1 VFAIARRR
9 GIRPI
14 TIGRQLVATM
24 DDLALSNNGQVP
36 STYKILVSPSNL
48 ELLNPTL
55 KPLAHELRQAVA
67 HHATYEGYS
76 LAGEAVIT
84 FDHDENLGPLECV
97 VQPSHVS
104 SVSSTP
110 TESITPTEPVVS
122 EPETH
127 EIHALVLDNGTRF
140 ELTDKKYSI
149 GRQTTCDIVI
159 ADHNV
164 SRVHA
169 ELTTVGGTWRID
181 DRGSTNGTR
190 VNGVIIAEPTP
201 LATGDVIAFGAV
213 NIHFE

>member
-1 VFAIARRR
+1 MFAIARRR

-24 DDLALSNNGQVP
+24 DDIALSNNGQVP
-36 STYKILVSPSNL
+36 STYKILVCPSNL

-55 KPLAHELRQAVA
+55 KPLAHELRQAIA

-76 LAGEAVIT
+76 LAGEAVVT
-84 FDHDENLGPLECV
+84 FEHDENLGPVECV
-97 VQPSHVS
+97 IQPSKVS
-104 SVSSTP
+104 SVRAV
-110 TESITPTEPVVS
+110 PVETS
-122 EPETH
+122 EPEPATR

-140 ELTDKKYSI
+140 ELANDKYSI

-169 ELTTVGGTWRID
+169 EIKVVQGSWKID

-190 VNGVIIAEPTP
+190 VNGIVIVEPTP
-201 LATGDVIAFGAV
+201 LASGDVIAFGAV

>member
-1 VFAIARRR
+1 MFAIARRR

-24 DDLALSNNGQVP
+24 DEIAISNNGNVP
-36 STYKILVSPSNL
+36 STYKVLVSPSNL

-55 KPLAHELRQAVA
+55 KPLAHELRQAIT

-84 FDHDENLGPLECV
+84 FEHDENLGSAECII
-97 VQPSHVS
+97 QPSKVS
-104 SVSSTP
+104 SVRAATTVPVRATP
-110 TESITPTEPVVS
+110 AE
-122 EPETH
+122 H
-127 EIHALVLDNGTRF
+127 QIHALVLDDGTRF
-140 ELTDKKYSI
+140 ELTNDKNII

-169 ELTTVGGTWRID
+169 EIRIVHETWQID

-190 VNGVIIAEPTP
+190 VNGTVIVEPTP
-201 LATGDVIAFGAV
+201 LASGDVIAFGAV
-213 NIHFE
+213 NIRFE

>member
-1 VFAIARRR
+1 MFAIARRR

-24 DDLALSNNGQVP
+24 DEIALSNNGNVP
-36 STYKILVSPSNL
+36 STYKVLVSPSNL
-48 ELLNPTL
+48 ELLSPTL
-55 KPLAHELRQAVA
+55 KPLAHELRQAIA

-84 FDHDENLGPLECV
+84 FEHDENLGSAECV
-97 VQPSHVS
+97 IQPSKVS
-104 SVSSTP
+104 LVRAAT
-110 TESITPTEPVVS
+110 TEPV
-122 EPETH
+122 EAKPAERQ
-127 EIHALVLDNGTRF
+127 IHALVLDDGTRF
-140 ELTDKKYSI
+140 ELTNDKNVI

-169 ELTTVGGTWRID
+169 EIRVVHGTWQID

-190 VNGVIIAEPTP
+190 VNETVIVEPTP
-201 LATGDVIAFGAV
+201 LASGDVIAFGAV
-213 NIHFE
+213 NIRFE

>member
-24 DDLALSNNGQVP
+24 DDIALRNNGQVP

-55 KPLAHELRQAVA
+55 KPLAHELRQAVT
-67 HHATYEGYS
+67 HHAKYEGYS
-76 LAGEAVIT
+76 LAGESVIT
-84 FDHDENLGPLECV
+84 FEHDENLGPVECV
-97 VQPSHVS
+97 IKPSKVS
-104 SVSSTP
+104 SVRAA
-110 TESITPTEPVVS
+110 PVETI
-122 EPETH
+122 EPEPATRV
-127 EIHALVLDNGTRF
+127 IHALVLDNGTRF
-140 ELTDKKYSI
+140 DLTNDKYSI

-169 ELTTVGGTWRID
+169 EMKFVQGSWRID

-190 VNGVIIAEPTP
+190 VNGTVIVEPNP
-201 LATGDVIAFGAV
+201 LVSGDVIAFGAV

>member
-24 DDLALSNNGQVP
+24 DEIALSNNGNVP

-48 ELLNPTL
+48 ELLSPTL
-55 KPLAHELRQAVA
+55 KPLAHELRQAIT

-76 LAGEAVIT
+76 LAGEPVIT
-84 FDHDENLGPLECV
+84 FEHDESLGSAECV
-97 VQPSHVS
+97 VQPSKVS
-104 SVSSTP
+104 SVRTTTTDQVEVKT
-110 TESITPTEPVVS
+110 TERL
-122 EPETH
+122 TH
-127 EIHALVLDNGTRF
+127 VLVLEDGTRF
-140 ELTDKKYSI
+140 ELTNDKNII

-169 ELTTVGGTWRID
+169 EIRLVHGTWHID

-190 VNGVIIAEPTP
+190 VNGTVIVEPTK
-201 LATGDVIAFGAV
+201 LVSGDVIAFGAV
-213 NIHFE
+213 NIHFK

>member
-24 DDLALSNNGQVP
+24 DDIALSNNGQVP

-48 ELLNPTL
+48 ELLSPTL
-55 KPLAHELRQAVA
+55 KPLAHELRQAIA

-84 FDHDENLGPLECV
+84 FEHDENLGSGECV
-97 VQPSHVS
+97 IQPSKVS
-104 SVSSTP
+104 SVRAATTNP
-110 TESITPTEPVVS
+110 IEDKATERQ
-122 EPETH
+122 
-127 EIHALVLDNGTRF
+127 IHTLVLDNGTRF
-140 ELTDKKYSI
+140 ELANDKYSI

-169 ELTTVGGTWRID
+169 ELKIVQGSWQID

-190 VNGVIIAEPTP
+190 VNGTVIAEPTP
-201 LATGDVIAFGAV
+201 LASGDVIAFGAV

>member
-1 VFAIARRR
+1 MFAIARRR

-24 DDLALSNNGQVP
+24 DEIALSNNGNVP
-36 STYKILVSPSNL
+36 STYKVLVSPSNL

-55 KPLAHELRQAVA
+55 KPLAHELRQAIT

-84 FDHDENLGPLECV
+84 FEHDENLGSAECII
-97 VQPSHVS
+97 QPSKVS
-104 SVSSTP
+104 SVRAAT
-110 TESITPTEPVVS
+110 TEPVRATPA
-122 EPETH
+122 EH
-127 EIHALVLDNGTRF
+127 QIHALVLDDGTRF
-140 ELTDKKYSI
+140 ELTNDKNII

-169 ELTTVGGTWRID
+169 EIRIVHETWQID

-190 VNGVIIAEPTP
+190 VNGTVIVEPTP
-201 LATGDVIAFGAV
+201 LASGDVIAFGAV
-213 NIHFE
+213 NIRFE

>member
-1 VFAIARRR
+1 MFAIARRR

-24 DDLALSNNGQVP
+24 DDIALSNNGQVP

-76 LAGEAVIT
+76 LTGEAVIT
-84 FDHDENLGPLECV
+84 FEHDDNLGPAECV
-97 VQPSHVS
+97 IQPSKVS
-104 SVSSTP
+104 SVRAAPVETRDP
-110 TESITPTEPVVS
+110 EPA
-122 EPETH
+122 TR

-140 ELTDKKYSI
+140 ELANDKYSI

-169 ELTTVGGTWRID
+169 EIKIIQGTWRID

-190 VNGVIIAEPTP
+190 VNGAVIVEPTP
-201 LATGDVIAFGAV
+201 LASGDVIAFGAV

>member
-1 VFAIARRR
+1 MFAIARRR

-24 DDLALSNNGQVP
+24 DEIAISNNGNVP
-36 STYKILVSPSNL
+36 STYKVLVSPSNL

-55 KPLAHELRQAVA
+55 KPLAHELRQAIT

-84 FDHDENLGPLECV
+84 FEHDENLGSAECII
-97 VQPSHVS
+97 QPSKVS
-104 SVSSTP
+104 SVRAAT
-110 TESITPTEPVVS
+110 TEPVRATPA
-122 EPETH
+122 EH
-127 EIHALVLDNGTRF
+127 QIHALVLDDGTRF
-140 ELTDKKYSI
+140 ELTNDKNII

-169 ELTTVGGTWRID
+169 EIRIVHETWQID

-190 VNGVIIAEPTP
+190 VNGTEIVEPTP
-201 LATGDVIAFGAV
+201 LASGDVIAFGAV
-213 NIHFE
+213 NIRFE

>member
-24 DDLALSNNGQVP
+24 DDIALSNNGKVP
-36 STYKILVSPSNL
+36 STYKVLVSPSNL
-48 ELLNPTL
+48 DLLSPTM
-55 KPLAHELRQAVA
+55 KPLAHELRQAVT
-67 HHATYEGYS
+67 HHATYAGYS

-84 FDHDENLGPLECV
+84 FEHDENLGSSECV
-97 VQPSHVS
+97 IRPSKVS
-104 SVSSTP
+104 SVRATTTSAV
-110 TESITPTEPVVS
+110 EAEPVVRQV
-122 EPETH
+122 
-127 EIHALVLDNGTRF
+127 HALVLDDGTRF
-140 ELTDKKYSI
+140 ELTNDKNII

-169 ELTTVGGTWRID
+169 DIRVVHGTWQID

-190 VNGVIIAEPTP
+190 VNGTVIVEPTP
-201 LATGDVIAFGAV
+201 LASGDVIAFGAV
-213 NIHFE
+213 NIRFE

>member
-1 VFAIARRR
+1 MFAIARRR

-24 DDLALSNNGQVP
+24 DDIALSNNGQVP

-55 KPLAHELRQAVA
+55 KPLAHELRQAIA

-76 LAGEAVIT
+76 LAGEAVVA
-84 FDHDENLGPLECV
+84 FEQDENLGPLECV
-97 VQPSHVS
+97 IQPSKVS
-104 SVSSTP
+104 SVRSTP
-110 TESITPTEPVVS
+110 VTTIES
-122 EPETH
+122 EPATREL
-127 EIHALVLDNGTRF
+127 HALVLDNGTRF
-140 ELTDKKYSI
+140 ELTNDKYSI
-149 GRQTTCDIVI
+149 GRQTTCDIEI

-169 ELTTVGGTWRID
+169 EIKFVQGSWRID

-190 VNGVIIAEPTP
+190 VNGIVIVEPTP
-201 LATGDVIAFGAV
+201 LASGDVIAFGAV

>member
-24 DDLALSNNGQVP
+24 DEIALSNNGNVP
-36 STYKILVSPSNL
+36 STYKVLVSPSNL

-55 KPLAHELRQAVA
+55 KPLAHELRQAIT

-84 FDHDENLGPLECV
+84 FEHDENLGSAECII
-97 VQPSHVS
+97 QPSKVS
-104 SVSSTP
+104 SVRAAT
-110 TESITPTEPVVS
+110 TEPVRATPA
-122 EPETH
+122 EH
-127 EIHALVLDNGTRF
+127 QIHALVLDDGTRF
-140 ELTDKKYSI
+140 ELTNDKNII

-169 ELTTVGGTWRID
+169 EIRIVHETWQID

-190 VNGVIIAEPTP
+190 VNGAVIVEPTP
-201 LATGDVIAFGAV
+201 LASGDVIAFGAV
-213 NIHFE
+213 NIRFE

>member
-1 VFAIARRR
+1 MFAIARRR

-24 DDLALSNNGQVP
+24 DDIALSNNGNVP
-36 STYKILVSPSNL
+36 STYKVLVSPSNL
-48 ELLNPTL
+48 ELLSPTL
-55 KPLAHELRQAVA
+55 KPLAHELRQAIT

-84 FDHDENLGPLECV
+84 FEHDENLGSAECII
-97 VQPSHVS
+97 QPSEVS
-104 SVSSTP
+104 SVRAAT
-110 TESITPTEPVVS
+110 TEPVRATPA
-122 EPETH
+122 EH
-127 EIHALVLDNGTRF
+127 QIHALVLDDGTRF
-140 ELTDKKYSI
+140 ELTNDKNII

-169 ELTTVGGTWRID
+169 EIRIVHETWQID

-190 VNGVIIAEPTP
+190 VNGTEIVEPTP
-201 LATGDVIAFGAV
+201 LASGDVIAFGAV
-213 NIHFE
+213 NIRFE

>member
-1 VFAIARRR
+1 
-9 GIRPI
+9 
-14 TIGRQLVATM
+14 M
-24 DDLALSNNGQVP
+24 DEIALSNNGNVP
-36 STYKILVSPSNL
+36 STYKVLVSPSNL
-48 ELLNPTL
+48 ELLSPTL
-55 KPLAHELRQAVA
+55 KPLAHELRQAIT

-84 FDHDENLGPLECV
+84 FEHDENLGSAECMI
-97 VQPSHVS
+97 QPSKVS
-104 SVSSTP
+104 SVRAT
-110 TESITPTEPVVS
+110 TTDPVEAKPV
-122 EPETH
+122 ERQ
-127 EIHALVLDNGTRF
+127 IHTLVLDDGTRF
-140 ELTDKKYSI
+140 ELTNDKNII

-169 ELTTVGGTWRID
+169 EIRIVHGTWQID

-190 VNGVIIAEPTP
+190 VNGTVIVEPTP

>member
-24 DDLALSNNGQVP
+24 DEIALSNNGNVP
-36 STYKILVSPSNL
+36 STYKVLVSPSNL

-55 KPLAHELRQAVA
+55 KPLAHELRQAIT

-84 FDHDENLGPLECV
+84 FEHDENLGSAECII
-97 VQPSHVS
+97 QPSKVS
-104 SVSSTP
+104 SVRAAT
-110 TESITPTEPVVS
+110 TEPVRATPA
-122 EPETH
+122 EH
-127 EIHALVLDNGTRF
+127 QIHALVLDDGTRF
-140 ELTDKKYSI
+140 ELTNDKNII

-169 ELTTVGGTWRID
+169 EIRIVHETWQID

-190 VNGVIIAEPTP
+190 VNGTVIVEPTP
-201 LATGDVIAFGAV
+201 LASGDVIAFGAV
-213 NIHFE
+213 NIRFE

>member
-1 VFAIARRR
+1 MFAIARRR

-24 DDLALSNNGQVP
+24 DEIAISNNGNVP
-36 STYKILVSPSNL
+36 STYKVLVSPSNL

-55 KPLAHELRQAVA
+55 KPLAHELRQAIT

-84 FDHDENLGPLECV
+84 FEHDENLGSAECII
-97 VQPSHVS
+97 QPSEVS
-104 SVSSTP
+104 SVRAAT
-110 TESITPTEPVVS
+110 TEPVRATPA
-122 EPETH
+122 EH
-127 EIHALVLDNGTRF
+127 QIHALVLDDGTRF
-140 ELTDKKYSI
+140 ELTNDKNII

-169 ELTTVGGTWRID
+169 EIRIVHETWQID

-190 VNGVIIAEPTP
+190 VNGTVIVEPTP
-201 LATGDVIAFGAV
+201 LASGDVIAFGAV
-213 NIHFE
+213 NIRFE

>member
-1 VFAIARRR
+1 MFAIARRR

-24 DDLALSNNGQVP
+24 DDIALSNNGNVP
-36 STYKILVSPSNL
+36 STYKVLVSPSNL
-48 ELLNPTL
+48 ELLSPTL
-55 KPLAHELRQAVA
+55 KPLAHELRQAIA

-76 LAGEAVIT
+76 LAGEAVVT
-84 FDHDENLGPLECV
+84 FEHDENLGPVECV
-97 VQPSHVS
+97 IQPSKVS
-104 SVSSTP
+104 SVRAV
-110 TESITPTEPVVS
+110 PVETS
-122 EPETH
+122 EPEPATR

-140 ELTDKKYSI
+140 ELANDKYSI

-169 ELTTVGGTWRID
+169 EIKVVQGSWKID

-190 VNGVIIAEPTP
+190 VNGTVIVEPTP
-201 LATGDVIAFGAV
+201 LASGDVIAFGAV

>member
-1 VFAIARRR
+1 
-9 GIRPI
+9 
-14 TIGRQLVATM
+14 M
-24 DDLALSNNGQVP
+24 DDIALSNNGQVP

-55 KPLAHELRQAVA
+55 KPLAHELRQAIA

-76 LAGEAVIT
+76 LAGEAVVT
-84 FDHDENLGPLECV
+84 FEHDENLGPVECV
-97 VQPSHVS
+97 VQPSKVS
-104 SVSSTP
+104 SVRAATTDPPADKP
-110 TESITPTEPVVS
+110 TARQ
-122 EPETH
+122 
-127 EIHALVLDNGTRF
+127 IHTLVLDNGTRF
-140 ELTDKKYSI
+140 ELANDKYSI

-169 ELTTVGGTWRID
+169 EIKVVQGSWKID

-190 VNGVIIAEPTP
+190 VNGIVIVEPTP
-201 LATGDVIAFGAV
+201 LASGDVIAFGAV

>member
-1 VFAIARRR
+1 MFAIARRR

-24 DDLALSNNGQVP
+24 DEIAISNNGNVP
-36 STYKILVSPSNL
+36 STYKVLVSPSNL

-55 KPLAHELRQAVA
+55 KPLAHELRQAIT

-76 LAGEAVIT
+76 LTGEAVIT
-84 FDHDENLGPLECV
+84 FEHDENLGSAECII
-97 VQPSHVS
+97 QPSKVS
-104 SVSSTP
+104 SVRAAT
-110 TESITPTEPVVS
+110 TEPVRATPA
-122 EPETH
+122 EH
-127 EIHALVLDNGTRF
+127 QIHALVLDDGTRF
-140 ELTDKKYSI
+140 ELTNDKNII

-169 ELTTVGGTWRID
+169 EIRIVHETWQID

-190 VNGVIIAEPTP
+190 VNGTEIVEPTP
-201 LATGDVIAFGAV
+201 LASGDVIAFGAV
-213 NIHFE
+213 NIRFE

>member
-1 VFAIARRR
+1 MFAIARRR

-24 DDLALSNNGQVP
+24 DDIALSDNGNVP
-36 STYKILVSPSNL
+36 STYKVLVSPSNL

-55 KPLAHELRQAVA
+55 KPLAHELRQAIT

-84 FDHDENLGPLECV
+84 FEHDENLGSAECII
-97 VQPSHVS
+97 QPSEVS
-104 SVSSTP
+104 SVRAAT
-110 TESITPTEPVVS
+110 TEPVRATPA
-122 EPETH
+122 EH
-127 EIHALVLDNGTRF
+127 QIHALVLDDGTRF
-140 ELTDKKYSI
+140 ELTNDKNII

-169 ELTTVGGTWRID
+169 EIRIVHETWQID

-190 VNGVIIAEPTP
+190 VNGTVIVEPTP
-201 LATGDVIAFGAV
+201 LASGDVIAFGAV
-213 NIHFE
+213 NIRFE

>member
-1 VFAIARRR
+1 MFAIARRR

-24 DDLALSNNGQVP
+24 DDIALSNNGQVP

-48 ELLNPTL
+48 ELLAPTL

-76 LAGEAVIT
+76 LAGEVVIT
-84 FDHDENLGPLECV
+84 FEHDENLGSAECV
-97 VQPSHVS
+97 IQPSKLS
-104 SVSSTP
+104 SVRTA
-110 TESITPTEPVVS
+110 TTDPV
-122 EPETH
+122 EAKPAERQ
-127 EIHALVLDNGTRF
+127 IHALVLDDGTRF
-140 ELTDKKYSI
+140 ELVNDKYSI

-169 ELTTVGGTWRID
+169 EIKVVQGSWRID

-190 VNGVIIAEPTP
+190 VNGAVIVEPTP
-201 LATGDVIAFGAV
+201 LASGDVIAFGAV

>member
-1 VFAIARRR
+1 MFAIARRR

-24 DDLALSNNGQVP
+24 DDIALSNNGQVP

-48 ELLNPTL
+48 ELLTPTL

-84 FDHDENLGPLECV
+84 FEHDENLGPNECV
-97 VQPSHVS
+97 IRPSQVS
-104 SVSSTP
+104 SVRTTP
-110 TESITPTEPVVS
+110 VEPIAAK
-122 EPETH
+122 PAPR
-127 EIHALVLDNGTRF
+127 EIHALVLVDGTRF
-140 ELTDKKYSI
+140 ELVNDKYSI

-169 ELTTVGGTWRID
+169 EIGEVQGSWRID

-190 VNGVIIAEPTP
+190 VNGAVIVEPTP
-201 LATGDVIAFGAV
+201 LASGDVIAFGAV

>member
-1 VFAIARRR
+1 MFAIARRR

-24 DDLALSNNGQVP
+24 DEIALSNNGNVP
-36 STYKILVSPSNL
+36 STYKVLVSPSNL
-48 ELLNPTL
+48 ELLSPTL
-55 KPLAHELRQAVA
+55 KPLAHELRQAIT

-84 FDHDENLGPLECV
+84 FEHDENLGSAECV
-97 VQPSHVS
+97 IQPSKVS
-104 SVSSTP
+104 SVRTA
-110 TESITPTEPVVS
+110 TTDPV
-122 EPETH
+122 EAKPAERQ
-127 EIHALVLDNGTRF
+127 IHALVLDDGTRF
-140 ELTDKKYSI
+140 ELTNDKNVI

-169 ELTTVGGTWRID
+169 EIRVVHGTWQID

-190 VNGVIIAEPTP
+190 VNGTVIVEPTP
-201 LATGDVIAFGAV
+201 LAAGDVIAFGAV
-213 NIHFE
+213 SIRFE

>member
-1 VFAIARRR
+1 MFAIARRR

-14 TIGRQLVATM
+14 TIGRQLVTTM
-24 DDLALSNNGQVP
+24 DDIALSNNGNVP
-36 STYKILVSPSNL
+36 STYKVLVSPSNL

-55 KPLAHELRQAVA
+55 KPLAHELRQAIT

-84 FDHDENLGPLECV
+84 FEHDENLGSAECII
-97 VQPSHVS
+97 QPSKVS
-104 SVSSTP
+104 SVRAAT
-110 TESITPTEPVVS
+110 TEPVRATPA
-122 EPETH
+122 EH
-127 EIHALVLDNGTRF
+127 QIHALVLDDGTRF
-140 ELTDKKYSI
+140 ELTNDKNII

-169 ELTTVGGTWRID
+169 EIRIVHETWQID

-190 VNGVIIAEPTP
+190 VNGTVIVEPTP
-201 LATGDVIAFGAV
+201 LASGDVIAFGAV
-213 NIHFE
+213 NIRFE

>member
-1 VFAIARRR
+1 MFAIARRR

-24 DDLALSNNGQVP
+24 DEIALSNNGKVP

-48 ELLNPTL
+48 ELLSPTL
-55 KPLAHELRQAVA
+55 KPLAHELRQAIA

-76 LAGEAVIT
+76 LSGEAVIA
-84 FDHDENLGPLECV
+84 FEHDENLGPFECV
-97 VQPSHVS
+97 IKSSKVS
-104 SVSSTP
+104 SVRAATP
-110 TESITPTEPVVS
+110 DPI
-122 EPETH
+122 
-127 EIHALVLDNGTRF
+127 EIKPAERNNRALVLDNGTRF
-140 ELTDKKYSI
+140 ELTERKFLI

-169 ELTTVGGTWRID
+169 EIRVVEGTWEID

-190 VNGVIIAEPTP
+190 VNGTMIVESTP
-201 LATGDVIAFGAV
+201 LASGDVIAFGAV

>member
-1 VFAIARRR
+1 MFAIARRR

-24 DDLALSNNGQVP
+24 DDIALSNNGKVP
-36 STYKILVSPSNL
+36 STYKVLVSPSNL
-48 ELLNPTL
+48 ELLSPTL
-55 KPLAHELRQAVA
+55 KPLAHELRQAIA

-76 LAGEAVIT
+76 LSGEAVIT
-84 FDHDENLGPLECV
+84 FEHDENLGPFECV
-97 VQPSHVS
+97 IKSSKVS
-104 SVSSTP
+104 SVRATTP
-110 TESITPTEPVVS
+110 DPIEVKPAERKN
-122 EPETH
+122 
-127 EIHALVLDNGTRF
+127 HALVLDNGTRF
-140 ELTDKKYSI
+140 ELTERKFLI

-169 ELTTVGGTWRID
+169 EIRVVQGTWEID

-190 VNGVIIAEPTP
+190 VNGTMIVEPTP
-201 LATGDVIAFGAV
+201 LASGDVIAFGAV

>member
-1 VFAIARRR
+1 MFAIARRR

-24 DDLALSNNGQVP
+24 DDIALSNNGQVP

-48 ELLNPTL
+48 ELLAPTL

-84 FDHDENLGPLECV
+84 FEHDENLGPIECFI
-97 VQPSHVS
+97 QPSKVS
-104 SVSSTP
+104 SVRATP
-110 TESITPTEPVVS
+110 VEPTATKPA
-122 EPETH
+122 PR
-127 EIHALVLDNGTRF
+127 EIHALVLVDGTRF
-140 ELTDKKYSI
+140 ELVNDKYSI

-169 ELTTVGGTWRID
+169 EIKVVQGSWRID

-190 VNGVIIAEPTP
+190 VNGAVIVEPTP
-201 LATGDVIAFGAV
+201 LASGDVIAFGAV